1 MKKMSTSVN
10 KRSKCKTGI
19 YCGCGC
25 DIRRTLNQFKLDC
38 DRIICID
45 SQPYSE
51 FGLKQCG
58 IVYEGFG
65 QLRTGYDGYYRQQF
79 VKNLTKQLDKHNLKF
94 VRKDGNRLYYKRD
107 EFELVYLINTS
118 IPEHLEKNKDL
129 IDGFE
134 VLIDVGHHPH
144 VDVLRYAAED
154 VEFVGNF
161 STSYCNDDPNDNGL
175 MAHICVDRKVQSRF
189 NNFVYFENG
198 VRSDH
203 SDWSS
208 FYKKSTGTADG
219 AGDGAAGGDGRGG
232 YTKLSEHTDRSDGV
246 SSARLSVPCLSKL
259 LKGSAYHLC
268 NIFRV
273 FYKTHLGSL
282 LFSSYIYFLYMRG

>member
-1 MKKMSTSVN
+1 MSTSVN

-51 FGLKQCG
+51 FGLKQSG

-94 VRKDGNRLYYKRD
+94 VRKDGNRLYYKQD
-107 EFELVYLINTS
+107 EFELVYLISTS

-144 VDVLRYAAED
+144 IDVLRYAAES
-154 VEFVGNF
+154 VEFVGNS

-175 MAHICVDRKVQSRF
+175 MAHIFTDRKVQSRF
-189 NNFVYFENG
+189 KNFVYFQDG

-203 SDWSS
+203 HDWTS
-208 FYKKSTGTADG
+208 FYNNSVGVRDTLGTC
-219 AGDGAAGGDGRGG
+219 G
-232 YTKLSEHTDRSDGV
+232 YNTAITANGTDATLPEHTDRSSAV
-246 SSARLSVPCLSKL
+246 SSTRLSLPCLSKL
-259 LKGSAYHLC
+259 LKNSAYHLC

-282 LFSSYIYFLYMRG
+282 LFSSYIYYLYIRG